1 MGNRYF
7 CIGYENEITDNRIGT
22 ALSAFVVTGSD
33 RGQGVL
39 GGALS
44 QRFLPIEEH
53 QGELALWCEEGSL
66 YWPEVHP

>member
-7 CIGYENEITDNRIGT
+7 CIGYENEITDNRIST

-44 QRFLPIEEH
+44 QRVLPVEEH
-53 QGELALWCEEGSL
+53 QGELTLRNTEGSL
-66 YWPEVHP
+66 YQPEVHP

>member
-7 CIGYENEITDNRIGT
+7 CIGYENEITDNRIST
-22 ALSAFVVTGSD
+22 ALSAFVVTGPD

-44 QRFLPIEEH
+44 QRVLPVEEH
-53 QGELALWCEEGSL
+53 QGELALRCEEGPL
-66 YWPEVHP
+66 YRPEVHP